1 MSKRKHRLQFTQ
13 FSNNPTRRE
22 AKFTFPLYLGGGF
35 LLGTSQW
42 FYMLGPGIGVRL

>member
-1 MSKRKHRLQFTQ
+1 MQFTQ